1 MVDIVKSSPECAKLF
16 LEEIINEGSGLDED
30 ILSVLFESPDSN
42 TQTHLGRV
50 IKFMLCS
57 LKETE
62 KELILSEEIETV
74 KTTNNEGVSSENI
87 RYKSVALRFFT
98 AMIALLPSSARH
110 WRRFDAFLDL
120 FYGFAIHSA
129 DEIAIEIET

>member
-1 MVDIVKSSPECAKLF
+1 MVDIVKSAPECAKLF
-16 LEEIINEGSGLDED
+16 LEEIINEGTGIDED
-30 ILSVLFESPDSN
+30 ILAVLFESPDSN

-50 IKFMLCS
+50 LKFMLCS

-74 KTTNNEGVSSENI
+74 TSTNGEGAKTENI
-87 RYKSVALRFFT
+87 RYKSVALRFLT

-129 DEIAIEIET
+129 DEIANEIET